1 MHADL
6 AGICALSPTS
16 DSCYLAY
23 PLPQKVAR
31 SHQNQPAHV
40 PPSAPHMSVTSG
52 HILIF
57 DAISMQAVN
66 VVEAHRAPLSCIAMN
81 SEGTKM
87 ATASEKGTIIRVLSV
102 PDGEKLFQFR
112 RGSIPARI
120 FSMSFNA
127 TSTLLGVSSATE
139 TIHIFKLSSSAQ
151 ATSGPPSPESRPRRP
166 SLHSASSLSES
177 QFGVDSPQSPDV
189 SDRVHN
195 GTFAGMIRR
204 TSQNVSKSFAAT
216 VGGYLPTAFSEML
229 EPARDFAW
237 FKVPRMNTS
246 GSATVKSV
254 VAMSS
259 NSPQVMVVT
268 SEGSFLT
275 FNIDLEK
282 GGEGT
287 LTKQHSVLESGE
299 RPRQP
304 LVDD

>member
-1 MHADL
+1 M
-6 AGICALSPTS
+6 T
-16 DSCYLAY
+16 
-23 PLPQKVAR
+23 
-31 SHQNQPAHV
+31 
-40 PPSAPHMSVTSG
+40 
-52 HILIF
+52 
-57 DAISMQAVN
+57 MQAVN
-66 VVEAHRAPLSCIAMN
+66 VIEAHQAPLSCVAMN
-81 SEGTKM
+81 SDGTRI
-87 ATASEKGTIIRVLSV
+87 ATASEKGTIIRVFSV
-102 PDGEKLFQFR
+102 PDGEKLYQFR

-127 TSTLLGVSSATE
+127 TSTLLCVSSATE
-139 TIHIFKLSSSAQ
+139 TIHCFKLSSGVHAK
-151 ATSGPPSPESRPRRP
+151 SGPPSPESRPRRP
-166 SLHSASSLSES
+166 SFHSASSLSES
-177 QFGVDSPQSPDV
+177 QFDSNSPQSPDA
-189 SDRVHN
+189 SDRGHN

-216 VGGYLPTAFSEML
+216 VGGYLPSAFSEML

-246 GSATVKSV
+246 GSGTVKSV

-304 LVDD
+304 LVED

>member
-1 MHADL
+1 
-6 AGICALSPTS
+6 
-16 DSCYLAY
+16 
-23 PLPQKVAR
+23 
-31 SHQNQPAHV
+31 
-40 PPSAPHMSVTSG
+40 MSVTSG
-52 HILIF
+52 HVLIF
-57 DAISMQAVN
+57 DAMSMQAVN
-66 VVEAHRAPLSCIAMN
+66 VIEAHRAPLSCIVMN
-81 SEGTKM
+81 SEGTRI
-87 ATASEKGTIIRVLSV
+87 ATASEKGTIIRVFSV

-127 TSTLLGVSSATE
+127 TSTLLCVSSATE
-139 TIHIFKLSSSAQ
+139 TIHLFKLSTNTQPAMD
-151 ATSGPPSPESRPRRP
+151 PPSPEARPRRP
-166 SLHSASSLSES
+166 SLHSASSLTESEYDAS
-177 QFGVDSPQSPDV
+177 ERPQSPGGAIT
-189 SDRVHN
+189 DRAHN
-195 GTFAGMIRR
+195 GTLTGMLRR

-237 FKVPRMNTS
+237 FKVPRMSSS
-246 GSATVKSV
+246 GSGSVKSV
-254 VAMSS
+254 VAMST

-287 LTKQHSVLESGE
+287 LIKQASVLESGE

-304 LVDD
+304 LVED